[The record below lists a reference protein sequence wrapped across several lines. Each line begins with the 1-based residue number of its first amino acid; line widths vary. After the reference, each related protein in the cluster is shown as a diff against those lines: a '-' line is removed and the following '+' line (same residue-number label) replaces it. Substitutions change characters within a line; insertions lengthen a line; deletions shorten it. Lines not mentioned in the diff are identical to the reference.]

1 MLRAARES
9 ATGDGGL
16 YSASYTLPTSGTVTG
31 TYVWTATYSGD
42 GNNLTATDTDT
53 SSETTVVSSA
63 VATVTTTASPT
74 SVTLGTTGV
83 VLSDTADLEGA
94 YSPTGSVTFT
104 LSYNGSAGCHADG
117 IGQRRRRLYSASYTL
132 PTSGTATGTY
142 VWTATYSGDGNN
154 LTATD
159 TDTSSETTVVSSAVA
174 TVTTTASPTSVTL
187 GTTGVVLSDTA
198 DLEGAY
204 FADRV
209 GHLHAEL

>member
-1 MLRAARES
+1 MLRATQTES

-94 YSPTGSVTFT
+94 Y
-104 LSYNGSAGCHADG
+104 
-117 IGQRRRRLYSASYTL
+117 
-132 PTSGTATGTY
+132 
-142 VWTATYSGDGNN
+142 
-154 LTATD
+154 
-159 TDTSSETTVVSSAVA
+159 
-174 TVTTTASPTSVTL
+174 
-187 GTTGVVLSDTA
+187 
-198 DLEGAY
+198 

-209 GHLHAEL
+209 GHLLAEL